1 MNKTTVNPLDL
12 PPASENA
19 PTGNP
24 LVNNDM
30 SLIGHVP
37 VTLTA
42 LVGSVSISIDK
53 LFALKKGEV
62 LEMNESLDM
71 PITLQLNGK
80 SVARGELV
88 AVEDNFGIRITE
100 LT

>member
-1 MNKTTVNPLDL
+1 MNTTKFNPLDL
-12 PPASENA
+12 PEASESV

-24 LVNNDM
+24 LVSKDM
-30 SLIGHVP
+30 SLVGHVP

-42 LVGSVSISIDK
+42 MLGTISISIDR
-53 LFALKKGEV
+53 LFSLKKGEV

>member
-19 PTGNP
+19 PTGYP

>member
-1 MNKTTVNPLDL
+1 MNKTSVNSIDL
-12 PPASENA
+12 PDASENA
-19 PTGNP
+19 PAGNP
-24 LVNNDM
+24 VINKDM
-30 SLIGHVP
+30 SLVGHVP

-42 LVGSVSISIDK
+42 LIGSVSISIEK
-53 LFALKKGEV
+53 LFSLKKGEV

-80 SVARGELV
+80 PVARGELV

-100 LT
+100 LA

>member
-1 MNKTTVNPLDL
+1 MKKTTVNPLDV
-12 PPASENA
+12 PEASGSA

-24 LVNNDM
+24 LISKDM

-42 LVGSVSISIDK
+42 FIGSVSISIDK
-53 LFALKKGEV
+53 LFSLKKGEV
-62 LEMNESLDM
+62 IEMNESLDT

-88 AVEDNFGIRITE
+88 AVEDNFGIRVTE

>member
-1 MNKTTVNPLDL
+1 MNKTPVTPIDL
-12 PPASENA
+12 PQAPDSA

-24 LVNNDM
+24 LVNKDM
-30 SLIGHVP
+30 SLVGHVP

-42 LVGSVSISIDK
+42 LIGSVSISIEK
-53 LFALKKGEV
+53 LFALKNGEV

>member
-1 MNKTTVNPLDL
+1 MNKKTVNPLDL
-12 PPASENA
+12 PSASESA

-24 LVNNDM
+24 LVSKDM

-42 LVGSVSISIDK
+42 LIGSVSISIDK

-88 AVEDNFGIRITE
+88 AVEENFGIRITE

>member
-1 MNKTTVNPLDL
+1 MNKKTVNPLDL

-24 LVNNDM
+24 LVNKDM

>member
-1 MNKTTVNPLDL
+1 MNKTPVTPIDL
-12 PPASENA
+12 PLASDVA
-19 PTGNP
+19 SSGSP
-24 LVNNDM
+24 LISKDM

-42 LVGSVSISIDK
+42 LIGSVSISIDK

-88 AVEDNFGIRITE
+88 VVEDNFGIRITE